1 MDNPTTEAAIEPS
14 NSSPPPRST
23 RTSGDRKSRPVG
35 PRRVHIVLQGKG
47 GIGKTFIASL
57 IAQYLR
63 DHGRQPVC
71 FDTDPVNS
79 SFVAI
84 KALGAEAVV
93 LVEDDAINITA
104 VDAMIERILKED
116 AEVVMD
122 NGAASFIPLSSY
134 LIGDSVAEV
143 IEAAGKQMVVH
154 VILVGGGGAMDTA
167 NGLEAVLTQF
177 PPSVRV
183 MVWINEFFGPVAI
196 NGTPF
201 VETRFY
207 EQHKE
212 RLAGIITLPQQNPK
226 TTGVNVSAM
235 VESKRT
241 FAEMLADPAVFVM
254 PKQRLT
260 QYRRAVWD
268 QLDAVL

>member
-1 MDNPTTEAAIEPS
+1 M
-14 NSSPPPRST
+14 
-23 RTSGDRKSRPVG
+23 
-35 PRRVHIVLQGKG
+35 
-47 GIGKTFIASL
+47 ASL

-63 DHGRQPVC
+63 ENGRLPVC

-84 KALGAEAVV
+84 KALGAEPVV

-122 NGAASFIPLSSY
+122 NGAASFIPLSNY

-143 IEAAGKQMVVH
+143 IEAAGKQMMVH
-154 VILVGGGGAMDTA
+154 IILVGGGGAIDTA
-167 NGLEAVLTQF
+167 NGLKDVVTQF

-201 VETRFY
+201 METQFY

-212 RLAGIITLPQQNPK
+212 RLSGVITLLQQNPK
-226 TTGVNVSAM
+226 TTGINLSEMA
-235 VESKRT
+235 ESKRT